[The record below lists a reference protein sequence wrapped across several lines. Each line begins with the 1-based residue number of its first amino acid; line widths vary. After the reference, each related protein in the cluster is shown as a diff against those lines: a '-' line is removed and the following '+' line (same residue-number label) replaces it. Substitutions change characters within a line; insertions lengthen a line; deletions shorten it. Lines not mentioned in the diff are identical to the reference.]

1 MYGYIYKITNNI
13 NNKIYIGQTTR
24 TVEKRVQEHFT
35 RALYYTTKYDKD
47 EYKYVH
53 LYLAIKKYGAVA
65 FTYEQIDAASTCE
78 ELNEKEDYWINFYNS
93 IRAGYNMMPGG
104 NDKNPMD
111 SAIVK
116 AKHDFIMRTEEV
128 RNKIS
133 KTLSKKR
140 LEEGFSEEHKQ
151 KIKESR
157 ARRKAERAAQGLG
170 FYDHPENMASR
181 NIGCYCILNTGERF
195 DFKSIKDGGKWW
207 YENYKPFGEVYSTAT
222 YQRKIEASIRGEEII
237 YGNKTHKKHT
247 KITNIK
253 WYNINKDKEQKEV
266 VIYE

>member
-1 MYGYIYKITNNI
+1 MYGYIYKITNNT
-13 NNKIYIGQTTR
+13 NKKIYIGQTTR
-24 TVEKRVQEHFT
+24 TVEKRIQEHFT

-53 LYLAIKKYGAVA
+53 LYLAIKKYGEAS
-65 FTYEQIDAASTCE
+65 FTYEQIDTALTQE
-78 ELNEKEDYWINFYNS
+78 ELNEKENYWINFYDS
-93 IRAGYNMMPGG
+93 IKTGYNMMPGG

-111 SAIVK
+111 SETVK

-140 LEEGFSEEHKQ
+140 LEEGFSDEHKQ

-157 ARRKAERAAQGLG
+157 AKRKAERAAKGLS

-181 NIGCYCILNTGERF
+181 NIGCYCILDTGERF

-207 YENYKPFGEVYSTAT
+207 FDRFKPFGEVYSTAT
-222 YQRKIEASIRGEEII
+222 YQRKIEASIRGEEIV
-237 YGNKTHKKHT
+237 YGNKTHKKY
-247 KITNIK
+247 KIISNIRWYTN
-253 WYNINKDKEQKEV
+253 
-266 VIYE
+266 

>member
-1 MYGYIYKITNNI
+1 MYGYIYKITNNT
-13 NNKIYIGQTTR
+13 NKKIYIGQTTR
-24 TVEKRVQEHFT
+24 TIEKRVQEHFT

-53 LYLAIKKYGAVA
+53 LYLAIKKYGEAS
-65 FTYEQIDAASTCE
+65 FTYEQIDTALTKE
-78 ELNEKEDYWINFYNS
+78 ELNEKESYWINFYDS
-93 IRAGYNMMPGG
+93 IKTGYNMMPGG

-111 SAIVK
+111 SEIVK

-140 LEEGFSEEHKQ
+140 LEEGFSDEHKQ

-157 ARRKAERAAQGLG
+157 AKRKAERAAQGLG

-181 NIGCYCILNTGERF
+181 NIGCYCILDTGERF

-207 YENYKPFGEVYSTAT
+207 FDTFKPFGEVYSTAT
-222 YQRKIEASIRGEEII
+222 YQRKIEASIRGEEIV
-237 YGNKTHKKHT
+237 YGNKTHKKY
-247 KITNIK
+247 KIISNIQ
-253 WYNINKDKEQKEV
+253 WYAN
-266 VIYE
+266 